1 MKKFLSAALALC
13 LAFSLAAC
21 GGSGSSAPASAS
33 VAGSTGSSAP
43 EAKPVEIRVVTSY
56 GGDDGNR
63 ANYEEA
69 VAGYEAATG
78 NTVVDESATSNEQWK
93 AQVKADF
100 QTGSEPDV
108 LFFFTGTDASEFIK
122 NGKVV
127 SIEEIR
133 KEYPDYASNML
144 DAAMP
149 LSFVDAK
156 AYAVPSSGY
165 WEGMFVNKTVLADC
179 GLEVPGPETM
189 RKFVGPPLGETFI
202 QFGIPAD
209 KVDEAIAVYRSRYM
223 TVGKYENFPY
233 PGVREMLEALKNDG
247 KRLFVATS
255 KPETTSVD
263 ILRHFELDQYFEIIA
278 GASLDGKRG
287 SKSQV
292 LSYLLERANG
302 QTDGIMVGDT
312 VFDILGAKALG
323 IPAVGVSWGYGDVAE
338 MNAAGAVAMMDSPAE
353 LTAFLLK

>member
-1 MKKFLSAALALC
+1 MAKEKNENNETPVQ
-13 LAFSLAAC
+13 
-21 GGSGSSAPASAS
+21 PA
-33 VAGSTGSSAP
+33 
-43 EAKPVEIRVVTSY
+43 KNVE
-56 GGDDGNR
+56 
-63 ANYEEA
+63 
-69 VAGYEAATG
+69 
-78 NTVVDESATSNEQWK
+78 
-93 AQVKADF
+93 
-100 QTGSEPDV
+100 
-108 LFFFTGTDASEFIK
+108 
-122 NGKVV
+122 
-127 SIEEIR
+127 
-133 KEYPDYASNML
+133 KELL
-144 DAAMP
+144 DA
-149 LSFVDAK
+149 
-156 AYAVPSSGY
+156 
-165 WEGMFVNKTVLADC
+165 
-179 GLEVPGPETM
+179 
-189 RKFVGPPLGETFI
+189 
-202 QFGIPAD
+202 
-209 KVDEAIAVYRSRYM
+209 
-223 TVGKYENFPY
+223 
-233 PGVREMLEALKNDG
+233 LEALKNDG